1 MFVSIFVTIKGIM
14 ILKSMKPKVGYVTIL
29 GLPNAG
35 KSTLL
40 NALLGQK
47 LSITTSKP
55 QTTRKRI
62 LGILSDENYQIIFL
76 DTPGILKPVY
86 LLQEKMMD
94 AVVQSVKDADVI
106 ILILD
111 VALDPSGEKTLK
123 NSFIY
128 DLLSKSKKPKI
139 LLLNKID
146 LSTQQH
152 ISGLIDKV
160 EKTKYFRKIIPI
172 SSKLAYNVH
181 SVITEIIECLPEGSK
196 FYPDDIVA
204 EKDERFF
211 VSEII
216 REKIFEFYK
225 DEVPYS
231 CEVVI
236 ADFKEREGRKDFIQA
251 EIIVEKE
258 SQKGILIGKGGAA
271 LKKVGEESRTSIE
284 EFLQRQVYL
293 DLHVKVKSKWRTDEK
308 MLKSFGYSKEKDNE

>member
-1 MFVSIFVTIKGIM
+1 MNTKT
-14 ILKSMKPKVGYVTIL
+14 GYVTIL

-47 LSITTSKP
+47 LSITTKKP
-55 QTTRKRI
+55 QTTRKRL

-76 DTPGILKPVY
+76 DTPGILKPAY

-94 AVVQSVKDADVI
+94 SVVQSIKDADVL

-111 VALDPSGEKTLK
+111 VALDPGGEKTLK
-123 NSFIY
+123 DAFIY

-146 LSTQQH
+146 LSSQEQVNE
-152 ISGLIDKV
+152 LIEKV
-160 EKTKYFRKIIPI
+160 GKTNYFKRIIPI

-181 SVITEIIECLPEGSK
+181 TVISEIIESLPEGPK
-196 FYPDDIVA
+196 YYPDENISD
-204 EKDERFF
+204 ENERFF

-216 REKIFEFYK
+216 REKIFEHYK
-225 DEVPYS
+225 DEIPYS

-236 ADFKEREGRKDFIQA
+236 VDFKEREGRKDFIQA
-251 EIIVEKE
+251 EIIVERD
-258 SQKGILIGKGGAA
+258 SQKGILIGKQGTA
-271 LKKVGEESRTSIE
+271 LKRIGEESRTSIE
-284 EFLQRQVYL
+284 EFLQRPVYL
-293 DLHVKVKSKWRTDEK
+293 DLHVKVRSKWRTDEN
-308 MLKSFGYSKEKDNE
+308 MLKSFGYPGEKE

>member
-1 MFVSIFVTIKGIM
+1 
-14 ILKSMKPKVGYVTIL
+14 MKTKTGYVSIL

-47 LSITTSKP
+47 LSITTNKP
-55 QTTRKRI
+55 QTTRKRL

-76 DTPGILKPVY
+76 DTPGILKPAY

-94 AVVQSVKDADVI
+94 SVVQSIQDADVI

-111 VALDPSGEKTLK
+111 VALDPGGEKTLK
-123 NSFIY
+123 DAFIY

-146 LSTQQH
+146 LSSQEQVNE
-152 ISGLIDKV
+152 LIEKV
-160 EKTKYFRKIIPI
+160 GKTNYFRRIIPI

-181 SVITEIIECLPEGSK
+181 SVINEIIECLPEGPK
-196 FYPDDIVA
+196 YYPDDDISD
-204 EKDERFF
+204 ENERFF

-216 REKIFEFYK
+216 REKIFEHYK
-225 DEVPYS
+225 DEIPYS

-236 ADFKEREGRKDFIQA
+236 VDFKEREGRKDFIQA
-251 EIIVEKE
+251 EIIVERD
-258 SQKGILIGKGGAA
+258 SQKGILIGKQGAA
-271 LKKVGEESRTSIE
+271 LKRVGEESRSSIE
-284 EFLQRQVYL
+284 EFLQRPVYL
-293 DLHVKVKSKWRTDEK
+293 DLHVKVRNKWRTDEN
-308 MLKSFGYSKEKDNE
+308 MLKSFGYPGEKE